1 MDIQQMLELLRK
13 ESRAEREAAEKRA
26 DVRFKAWRGKSPHAR
41 KAGRRNGS
49 HPRRNK
55 SYPSND

>member
-26 DVRFKAWRGKSPHAR
+26 DDRFNAWREKMA
-41 KAGRRNGS
+41 AM
-49 HPRRNK
+49 
-55 SYPSND
+55 